1 MANVPDPAQLII
13 GNELIGVGRGMAKLL
28 PCGRGR
34 FNMPRHQILPFVDP
48 DSNLDLATAAIM
60 GVAYDRAL
68 AELHDR
74 GPDSVRVAIARRI
87 VILASAGERDPN
99 RLCDR
104 ALVAVGF
111 LPQ

>member
-1 MANVPDPAQLII
+1 MPHHQF
-13 GNELIGVGRGMAKLL
+13 L
-28 PCGRGR
+28 PYMDSEPNFDLVTTG
-34 FNMPRHQILPFVDP
+34 ILD
-48 DSNLDLATAAIM
+48 A
-60 GVAYDRAL
+60 AYDRAL

-74 GPDSVRVAIARRI
+74 GPDSVRQAIARRI
-87 VILASAGERDPN
+87 VTLAVAGERDPN